1 MDYIKRNQKGGEN
14 PICSRPITRCGDII
28 MSEVSDAVGRMD
40 TAAAVKAAEGMDED
54 EAEAAVREAV
64 FKAEKE
70 YTTGRTTFPKLM
82 GTVKAAYE
90 VREALGIPRPDLG
103 RAVIATLDVHTE
115 GRNLMTL
122 LLGIEGFET
131 DIVEEG
137 MMPDD
142 IAARC
147 RQEGVTA
154 CVVSGEFA
162 SIDTKMRAVDHE
174 LRKLGIRDRIIFC
187 CGGQPV
193 SEEGARR
200 AGADVFDQNGAES
213 VRKLRDAV
221 LARKA

>member
-1 MDYIKRNQKGGEN
+1 
-14 PICSRPITRCGDII
+14 

-40 TAAAVKAAEGMDED
+40 AAAAVKAAEGMDED
-54 EAEAAVREAV
+54 EAEAEVREAV

-147 RQEGVTA
+147 KREGVTA

-213 VRKLRDAV
+213 VRKLRNAV

>member
-1 MDYIKRNQKGGEN
+1 MLPVHISLRVIG
-14 PICSRPITRCGDII
+14 

-40 TAAAVKAAEGMDED
+40 AAAAVKAAEGMGRD
-54 EAEAAVREAV
+54 EAEAEVREAV
-64 FKAEKE
+64 FRAEKG
-70 YTTGRTTFPKLM
+70 YTAGKTVFPKLM
-82 GTVKAAYE
+82 GTVKTAYE

-103 RAVIATLDVHTE
+103 KAVVATLDIHTE
-115 GRNLMTL
+115 GRNLMAL

-147 RQEGVTA
+147 RQDGVTA

-162 SIDTKMRAVDHE
+162 SIDTKMKAVDSE
-174 LRKLGIRDRIIFC
+174 LRKLGIRDRIVFC

-193 SEEGARR
+193 SEEGAKR

-221 LARKA
+221 LARRARRGLIRR